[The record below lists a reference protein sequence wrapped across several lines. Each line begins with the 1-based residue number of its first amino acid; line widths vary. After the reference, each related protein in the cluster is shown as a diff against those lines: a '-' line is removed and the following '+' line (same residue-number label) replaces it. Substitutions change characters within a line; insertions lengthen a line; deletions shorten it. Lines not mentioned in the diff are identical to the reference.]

1 MLCLD
6 IGVKHLG
13 VCIGSNTELRYWKL
27 VNLIQTEHQECVTC
41 NKPAKWIRPDGNSV
55 CGVHLQKPVIRITKQ
70 DGTPSDKPTVAE
82 LHAFLKTHHLET
94 TGKRDALLQR
104 ACTIA
109 TVPIPK
115 QKSVASFASNTVQL
129 HDAIRAWVQRDWIHL
144 SQVTD
149 VYIEHQPVYKNPVM
163 KTVQM
168 IVFVSLR
175 ERYLQEGMNP
185 SFHFVHA
192 GKKIKGEPVGDEGY
206 KDRKKAGIERTR
218 AYLTEHNQHDWI
230 SYLDSLSKKDDVC
243 DALCMWLDVI

>member
-13 VCIGSNTELRYWKL
+13 VCIGKKELIYWKL
-27 VNLIQTEHQECVTC
+27 VNLIQPEKQECTTC
-41 NKPAKWIRPDGNSV
+41 SKPAKWIRPDGHTV
-55 CGVHLQKPVIRITKQ
+55 CGIHLQKPVIRITKQ
-70 DGTPSDKPTVAE
+70 NGTPSDKPTVAE
-82 LHAFLKTHHLET
+82 LCSFLKERDLDAS
-94 TGKRDALLQR
+94 GKRDVLFQR

-115 QKSVASFASNTVQL
+115 IKSVASFASNTVQL
-129 HDAIRAWVQRDWIHL
+129 HDAIRAWIEHDWNQL
-144 SQVTD
+144 SQVTN

-175 ERYLQEGMNP
+175 ERYLSEGMNP

-192 GKKIKGEPVGDEGY
+192 GKKVKGETVGDEGY

-218 AYLTEHNQHDWI
+218 EYLNENKLEHWI

-243 DALCMWLDVI
+243 DALCMWLDVK